1 MPNETGKDSSSPAGK
16 ATSSSDDTQVKRYS
30 RIQAWASVIAVV
42 IALPALWLTYRQL
55 TDRQNF
61 TPELEKQYATLLR
74 QGYQNDLKLNDGEK
88 AQLDGFIEAN
98 QLGGPS
104 VEATRRELM
113 TKIEAAFKSIE
124 RGLSLARQKRFAEA
138 RREFASATV
147 SDPDN
152 STAWADLGAAD
163 METGRVEEGRA
174 AYDKALLLAPD
185 DWRTRFNF
193 GLFFARMKNQEAAL
207 AQFEQV
213 FRPAKPGTGPSGD
226 QLRQVLQAA
235 QTDPVL
241 AGLRKNPR
249 FQDFL
254 LQAKHGS

>member
-1 MPNETGKDSSSPAGK
+1 MRLSDLDSH
-16 ATSSSDDTQVKRYS
+16 
-30 RIQAWASVIAVV
+30 IQALFSVIAVV
-42 IALPALWLTYRQL
+42 IAIPAGILTYQQWRAGQ
-55 TDRQNF
+55 DF
-61 TPELEKQYATLLR
+61 TPELEKQYAALLR
-74 QGYQNDLKLNDGEK
+74 QGYQNDLELDGAEK
-88 AQLDGFIEAN
+88 ARLEDFVEAN
-98 QLGGPS
+98 HLRGSS

-113 TKIEAAFKSIE
+113 TKIEAAFQSIE
-124 RGLSLARQKRFAEA
+124 RGLALAGQKRFAAA

-152 STAWADLGAAD
+152 SAAWADLGAAD
-163 METGRVEEGRA
+163 MESGRVEEGRA
-174 AYDKALLLAPD
+174 AYDKALVLAPD

-207 AQFEQV
+207 AQLEQV

-226 QLRQVLQAA
+226 QLQQVLQAA

-249 FQDFL
+249 FRDLL
-254 LQAKHGS
+254 LQAAKHAS